1 MIRGAMEVGDWRLGM
16 VLGCSGEAVERLCT
30 GIEVYLGFGH
40 NDTIEAVLFFF
51 AMAWQVRVRIVS
63 VE

>member
-1 MIRGAMEVGDWRLGM
+1 MIRRAMEVGDWRLRM

-40 NDTIEAVLFFF
+40 DDTIEAVISLNSSLQ
-51 AMAWQVRVRIVS
+51 WLGRY
-63 VE
+63 EYE